1 MTWDPMPTLRESLCN
16 VVNFFLGSA
25 MWFMIYT
32 VLVTALFVLIM
43 VAVKEWRIRT

>member
-1 MTWDPMPTLRESLCN
+1 MPKPRESLCN